1 MDEIRVNVVKRKG
14 ANLYLRY
21 VDPVTGKRREKN
33 SGTKSQKKANKAAGE
48 WQAEL
53 SSGVDS
59 HGTVVRWADFRDRYE
74 DECVC
79 HMRDST
85 AITVMGIFNNF
96 ERVMSPDKLSRVT
109 TQWISRFQ
117 KLRLDEVVTTTIDG
131 DCRVLKAAL
140 NWAKLQG
147 FISAVPTFPKLK
159 KARKVKVMKG
169 RPVTAEEFDRMLDA
183 VIKVANLEVDSG
195 RFLLRGL
202 WVSGLRLGEAMG
214 LTWDT
219 WADGIRVD
227 MSGESTVLLISAED
241 EKGGQDREYA
251 VAPEFDEFLRAVP
264 EEDRTG
270 HVFNVMLSGRVCRNT
285 NTVSKKLVA
294 VGKAAGVKVDERTVK
309 DRKTKK
315 AVKKIVW
322 GSAHDLRRAF
332 GLRWARLVMPMVLK
346 ELMRHKT
353 VLTTEKY
360 YVGIQAQETATHLRQ
375 VMAAELERQKPKKV
389 NGEVNEA
396 ETDSAD
402 THEIQ

>member
-1 MDEIRVNVVKRKG
+1 MEGAVVDEINVIVVDRGRKYW
-14 ANLYLRY
+14 YLRY
-21 VDPVTGKRREKN
+21 TDPVTGQNIEKSARTTKKREAVKR
-33 SGTKSQKKANKAAGE
+33 AGE
-48 WQAEL
+48 WQTEL
-53 SSGVDS
+53 LNGMD
-59 HGTVVRWADFRDRYE
+59 GNGRVVKWSEFRDRYE

-79 HMRDST
+79 HMCDST
-85 AITVMGIFNNF
+85 ATTVMGIFNNF
-96 ERVMSPDKLSRVT
+96 ERIMSPDKLSRVT
-109 TQWISRFQ
+109 EQWISRFQ
-117 KLRLDEVVTTTIDG
+117 NRRLEEAAASTIAG

-140 NWAKLQG
+140 NWAKSQKY
-147 FISAVPTFPKLK
+147 INSVPTFPKLK

-183 VIKVANLEVDSG
+183 VIKVANLEADSA

-202 WVSGLRLGEAMG
+202 WLSGLRLGEAMG

-270 HVFNVMLSGRVCRNT
+270 HVFNVKLSGRVCRNT

-294 VGKAAGVKVDERTVK
+294 VGEAAGVKVDERMMK
-309 DRKTKK
+309 SRKTKK
-315 AVKKIVW
+315 AVKKTVW
-322 GSAHDLRRAF
+322 ASAHDLRRAF
-332 GLRWARLVMPMVLK
+332 GLRWARRVMPMVLK

-360 YVGIQAQETATHLRQ
+360 YVGIQAQETARHLKD
-375 VMAAELERQKPKKV
+375 VMAKEMELQSSRKQSLV
-389 NGEVNEA
+389 
-396 ETDSAD
+396 D
-402 THEIQ
+402 TSVDT